1 MAIPPTS
8 AAATTPS
15 PTPTPPAPGA
25 MIAVTGASGFVGRQV
40 VRDLLA
46 QGFSVRALIRDRAK
60 AREAFGSP
68 LPAKLELVSGDVC
81 DGRTLDDLV
90 RGCAACIHLVGI
102 IREVRGESPSTPQT
116 FQRMHEQATRETVA
130 ACERNGVK
138 RYLHMSALGVGS
150 EGRSQYQKTKWAAE
164 QVVRRSAL
172 DWTIFR
178 PSLIHG
184 PDGEFVQMMADLAS
198 GQKPPYLF
206 IPYFAKSKVD
216 HSVIM
221 GAVDFQPA
229 CVQPVAVTDVS
240 LAFLRALQTPASIG
254 EIYNLVGSE
263 RYNWRELCE
272 VFRAELPTANK
283 KMPIWYIP
291 GEHAAVIA
299 TIAGKLGMAGML
311 PFDAGQAL
319 MATEDS
325 VADPAKARLDLG
337 LEPLP
342 FRATLRSY
350 AAKV

>member
-1 MAIPPTS
+1 MTTPTS
-8 AAATTPS
+8 PASSS
-15 PTPTPPAPGA
+15 PPGS
-25 MIAVTGASGFVGRQV
+25 IPDGSTVAVTGASGFVGKTVIHQ
-40 VRDLLA
+40 LLA
-46 QGFSVRALIRDRAK
+46 KGHTVRALIRDRSK

-81 DGRTLDDLV
+81 DARVLDELV
-90 RGCAACIHLVGI
+90 RGAAACIHLVGI

-116 FQRMHEQATRETVA
+116 FQRMHEQATREIVG

-138 RYLHMSALGVGS
+138 RYLHMSALNVGP

-164 QVVRRSAL
+164 QVVRRSSL

-178 PSLIHG
+178 PALIHG
-184 PDGEFVQMMADLAS
+184 PEGEFVQMMADLAS
-198 GQKPPYLF
+198 GKTAPYIF

-216 HSVIM
+216 HSVLM

-229 CVQPVAVTDVS
+229 RVQPVAVTDVA
-240 LAFLRALQTPASIG
+240 LAFTRALTTPASIG
-254 EIYNLVGSE
+254 EVYNLVGSE
-263 RYNWRELCE
+263 RLDWREICE
-272 VFRAELPTANK
+272 AFRDELARVGSANK

-291 GEHAAVIA
+291 GEHAAMMA
-299 TIAGKLGMAGML
+299 TVASKIGLSGML

-319 MATEDS
+319 MATEDAI
-325 VADPAKARLDLG
+325 ADPSKARLDLG